1 MTENDMPAAQAVL
14 ADQGDMSSLNSP
26 DVKDDIRR
34 RMNRLIGQVTG
45 IQRMVEEEVYCV
57 DIIQQI
63 SAVRGALGKVSGRLL
78 EAHVN
83 HCVSSAFTTGSAR
96 DQREKIDEL
105 ISVFERS
112 MKG

>member
-1 MTENDMPAAQAVL
+1 MTSNGNPAVQVGT
-14 ADQGDMSSLNSP
+14 ADPSSLNVP
-26 DVKDDIRR
+26 EVKEDIRR
-34 RMNRLIGQVTG
+34 RMNRLIGQVAG
-45 IQRMVEEEVYCV
+45 IQRMVEEEAYCV

-83 HCVSSAFTTGSAR
+83 HCVSSAFTSGSPG

>member
-1 MTENDMPAAQAVL
+1 MTSNGNQTV
-14 ADQGDMSSLNSP
+14 QVGTGDPSSLNAP
-26 DVKDDIRR
+26 EVKEDIRR
-34 RMNRLIGQVTG
+34 RMNRLIGQVAG
-45 IQRMVEEEVYCV
+45 IQRMVEEEAYCV

-83 HCVSSAFTTGSAR
+83 HCVSSAFTSGSPG
-96 DQREKIDEL
+96 DQGEKIDEL

>member
-1 MTENDMPAAQAVL
+1 MTSNGESAARVGS
-14 ADQGDMSSLNSP
+14 GDSSSLNAP
-26 DVKDDIRR
+26 EVKEDIRR
-34 RMNRLIGQVTG
+34 RMNRLIGQVAG
-45 IQRMVEEEVYCV
+45 IQRMVEEEAYCV

-83 HCVSSAFTTGSAR
+83 HCVSSAFTSGSAG
-96 DQREKIDEL
+96 DQQEKIDEL
-105 ISVFERS
+105 ISVFERN

>member
-1 MTENDMPAAQAVL
+1 MTSNGESEER
-14 ADQGDMSSLNSP
+14 GGTGGSSSLSSP
-26 DVKDDIRR
+26 EVKEDIRR
-34 RMNRLIGQVTG
+34 RMNRLIGQVAG

-63 SAVRGALGKVSGRLL
+63 SAVRGALGKVAGRLL

-83 HCVSSAFTTGSAR
+83 HCVYSAFASGSPG

-105 ISVFERS
+105 VSVFERS